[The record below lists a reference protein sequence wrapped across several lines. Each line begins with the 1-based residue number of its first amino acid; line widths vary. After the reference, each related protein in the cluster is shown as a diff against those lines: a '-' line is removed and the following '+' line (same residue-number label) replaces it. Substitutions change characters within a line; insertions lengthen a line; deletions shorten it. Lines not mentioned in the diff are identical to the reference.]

1 MVFALSLGSNVYG
14 VAGPEDMYGSSK
26 TTYITPSY
34 YVSCYT
40 PTKPYNRVKADRTQA
55 FYVWSLIHLLLL
67 GTMVYQFTERGKTI
81 VIDSIGWR
89 FVLLGLL

>member
-1 MVFALSLGSNVYG
+1 MFALSLGSNVYG

-34 YVSCYT
+34 YVSFDVQ
-40 PTKPYNRVKADRTQA
+40 NAMRVAGTELTCQA

-67 GTMVYQFTERGKTI
+67 GTMVYQFTERGKAI